1 MRKRKKQL
9 SGRSTPGPNECLIR
23 TEGIEYCLNWAEFP
37 VFGFVFIRCVG
48 TDEVCKTIR
57 GSALKHGIGIAI
69 RVGIRNGY
77 WGVGVW
83 RTK

>member
-1 MRKRKKQL
+1 M
-9 SGRSTPGPNECLIR
+9 
-23 TEGIEYCLNWAEFP
+23 
-37 VFGFVFIRCVG
+37 FGFVFIRCVG

-57 GSALKHGIGIAI
+57 ASALKHGIGIAI